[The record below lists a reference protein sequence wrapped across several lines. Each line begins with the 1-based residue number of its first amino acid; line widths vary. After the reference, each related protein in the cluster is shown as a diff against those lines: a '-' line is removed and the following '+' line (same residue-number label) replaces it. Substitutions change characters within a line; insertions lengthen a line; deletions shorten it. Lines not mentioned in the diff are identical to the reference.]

1 MPSFPPPVPAV
12 IPTSPPEPSPPV
24 SRPRLRRT
32 VTPAGHG
39 DLAAQTFRAAES
51 RLDEGRISEACAL
64 GQVAA
69 EQAPRLP
76 AVWEF
81 LGRCYMRLPDP
92 ERARAAYRKYLEL
105 APDAPRASL
114 IRAMV
119 EGDSQ

>member
-1 MPSFPPPVPAV
+1 V
-12 IPTSPPEPSPPV
+12 SP
-24 SRPRLRRT
+24 RHRRRT
-32 VTPAGHG
+32 VTPAGPG
-39 DLAAQTFRAAES
+39 DLAAETFRAAEN
-51 RLDEGRISEACAL
+51 RLDEGRIDEACAL

-69 EQAPRLP
+69 AQAPGLA

-119 EGDSQ
+119 ERESQ